1 MTTTSAPAPT
11 DVSLGHPVRSFV
23 LALLAVGAVLLALQ
37 WTGFVHPDIE
47 ATGEGTQVL
56 GDGAVTV
63 TVTIQNRSA
72 LSVEVVGVEWP
83 TTASTDAAPTLR
95 VTSYS
100 GTTREWRTAST
111 SEHVRPSGVSGH
123 VPRLRSG
130 ACSGIPTWAWGVHCH
145 RDCNEYPARNAAASG

>member
-1 MTTTSAPAPT
+1 
-11 DVSLGHPVRSFV
+11 VSLGHPVRSFV

-83 TTASTDAAPTLR
+83 TTASTDAAPGIAPYVETPDGAIVSYALEPFEPFTLDHDETAWLGLRLGGCGTSFEPPSLR
-95 VTSYS
+95 VK
-100 GTTREWRTAST
+100 TASGLHRT
-111 SEHVRPSGVSGH
+111 IELDS
-123 VPRLRSG
+123 
-130 ACSGIPTWAWGVHCH
+130 PTPGQPVGC
-145 RDCNEYPARNAAASG
+145 P